1 MKSLSPLPMSALPAA
16 AVAQAESPTTQLP
29 AGARMP
35 VTTEVMVIMTAKPGV
50 TREEIMK
57 IIPAEVRATV
67 ELYLSGTIR
76 HWYSRSDGR
85 GVVLFL
91 DVKTVDEAHAI
102 LDTLPLSKEELM
114 DHEYIPVG
122 PLMPLGTLIG
132 GEPARR

>member
-1 MKSLSPLPMSALPAA
+1 MKSLSPPPMSTLPAA
-16 AVAQAESPTTQLP
+16 AVAQAQSPSAQPPTDV
-29 AGARMP
+29 RMP
-35 VTTEVMVIMTAKPGV
+35 MTTEVMVIMTAKRGV

-67 ELYLSGTIR
+67 ELYFSGTIR
-76 HWYSRSDGR
+76 QWYSRSDGR

-91 DVKTVDEAHAI
+91 DVQTVDEARAI
-102 LDTLPLSKEELM
+102 LDTLPLSKEALM

-122 PLMPLGTLIG
+122 PLMPLAALIG